1 MHDVLKKSGN
11 NNIVLAVRD
20 RPFERTLTLHKVRE
34 DTYLCKRASILN
46 KVKEDTYLYKR
57 ASILHKVREDTYLYK
72 RASILHKFRKE
83 TPPSQGTLPLSE
95 VREFLQLER
104 GHNPAFTR
112 LDKRLA
118 SYRIRK
124 NTLRSEGQSSRV

>member
-20 RPFERTLTLHKVRE
+20 RPFERTLTLHKVR
-34 DTYLCKRASILN
+34 
-46 KVKEDTYLYKR
+46 EDTYLYKR

-83 TPPSQGTLPLSE
+83 TPPSQGTLPLDE

-112 LDKRLA
+112 LPPIGLERTL
-118 SYRIRK
+118 SGRK
-124 NTLRSEGQSSRV
+124 ANLHVFKQLTRSKDLK

>member
-34 DTYLCKRASILN
+34 DTYL
-46 KVKEDTYLYKR
+46 
-57 ASILHKVREDTYLYK
+57 YK

-83 TPPSQGTLPLSE
+83 TPPSQGTLPLDE

>member
-46 KVKEDTYLYKR
+46 KVK
-57 ASILHKVREDTYLYK
+57 EDTYLYK